1 MKIPGSGRIWTA
13 GTLTY
18 TGAGLAALFLWLLW
32 GDFAWTIKQRAVD
45 PVAQLLMKRHGS
57 SDLLIGLLVGS
68 LPNAL
73 GMLLGPLIGVWSDRH
88 RGRWGRRIPFLLV
101 PTPFAAV
108 AMAGVAFSPAMGRWL
123 DAALGSGSPGLN
135 ACVLIVFAAS
145 WLVFEALTTVSNTVF
160 GALIND
166 VVPAELLGR
175 FFGMFRAVG
184 LLAGI
189 VFNVALMGR
198 AESHSVA
205 IFIGLAVLYAVGF
218 SMMCWKVREGNY
230 PEPPPAPPHPWAGIA
245 MYVRECYGSPYYLRV
260 FIAMALA
267 GLALGPVNSFSVLY
281 AKQLGVDMQT
291 YGYYQAFFFSCSI
304 VLAYGLGW
312 LADRFHPLRLS
323 MAAMAFYGV
332 AMVAGGFLIHDARSF
347 GLFFILHGVLSGVYF
362 TAAASLGQ
370 RLFPKARFAQF
381 ASAAG
386 ILNGVFFIIMPA
398 SLGVFLDWSGHQYRY
413 SFLLAGVI
421 AAFAVV
427 ALWNVHGRFMRLGG
441 PRHYSAPEQ

>member
-1 MKIPGSGRIWTA
+1 
-13 GTLTY
+13 
-18 TGAGLAALFLWLLW
+18 
-32 GDFAWTIKQRAVD
+32 
-45 PVAQLLMKRHGS
+45 
-57 SDLLIGLLVGS
+57 
-68 LPNAL
+68 
-73 GMLLGPLIGVWSDRH
+73 
-88 RGRWGRRIPFLLV
+88 
-101 PTPFAAV
+101 
-108 AMAGVAFSPAMGRWL
+108 
-123 DAALGSGSPGLN
+123 
-135 ACVLIVFAAS
+135 
-145 WLVFEALTTVSNTVF
+145 
-160 GALIND
+160 
-166 VVPAELLGR
+166 
-175 FFGMFRAVG
+175 
-184 LLAGI
+184 
-189 VFNVALMGR
+189 
-198 AESHSVA
+198 
-205 IFIGLAVLYAVGF
+205 
-218 SMMCWKVREGNY
+218 
-230 PEPPPAPPHPWAGIA
+230 

-260 FIAMALA
+260 FLAMALA

-386 ILNGVFFIIMPA
+386 ILNGVLFIIMPA

>member
-1 MKIPGSGRIWTA
+1 MNGKSSPQIWKV

-18 TGAGLAALFLWLLW
+18 TGAGLTVLFLWLLW

-73 GMLLGPLIGVWSDRH
+73 GMLLGPVIGVWSDRH

-123 DAALGSGSPGLN
+123 DGFLGTSSPGLN
-135 ACVLIVFAAS
+135 ACVLLAFASS

-189 VFNVALMGR
+189 VFNVFLMGQ
-198 AESHSVA
+198 AETYATA
-205 IFIGLAVLYAVGF
+205 IFVGLAIVYVVGF
-218 SMMCWKVREGNY
+218 SMMCWKVREGSY
-230 PEPPPAPPHPWAGIA
+230 PEPPPPPPHWPFSGANGGRWGEEPS
-245 MYVRECYGSPYYLRV
+245 VRICQRGSSR
-260 FIAMALA
+260 
-267 GLALGPVNSFSVLY
+267 
-281 AKQLGVDMQT
+281 
-291 YGYYQAFFFSCSI
+291 
-304 VLAYGLGW
+304 
-312 LADRFHPLRLS
+312 
-323 MAAMAFYGV
+323 
-332 AMVAGGFLIHDARSF
+332 
-347 GLFFILHGVLSGVYF
+347 
-362 TAAASLGQ
+362 
-370 RLFPKARFAQF
+370 
-381 ASAAG
+381 
-386 ILNGVFFIIMPA
+386 
-398 SLGVFLDWSGHQYRY
+398 
-413 SFLLAGVI
+413 
-421 AAFAVV
+421 
-427 ALWNVHGRFMRLGG
+427 
-441 PRHYSAPEQ
+441 